1 MTTGIRT
8 ALITGANRGIGLE
21 LTKQLTAKGYFV
33 FMGVRDV
40 AKGAEALQALPL
52 PDRAAVVALDVND
65 PASVHR
71 AVEEIAQASESLQIL
86 VNNAGVMM
94 DGDFMK
100 DSTMDIAAESLRK
113 TFDTNFFGLV
123 ELTNKVLPLLL
134 KSEQASVLNISS
146 NMGSLQMHSREEP
159 LARTFAYN
167 ASKAAVNMYTI
178 HLANALKGRQVRVNA
193 VHPGWVKTDMGSE
206 YAPLEVNEAVGPLV
220 DFLLQ
225 EDAPTG
231 KFMFR
236 GEEVAW

>member
-1 MTTGIRT
+1 MNTGIRT

-33 FMGVRDV
+33 FMGVRD
-40 AKGAEALQALPL
+40 ASKGAKALQFLEFPE
-52 PDRAAVVALDVND
+52 RAAVVELDVND
-65 PASVHR
+65 PVSVHR
-71 AVEEIAQASESLQIL
+71 AVKEIGQASESLQIL
-86 VNNAGVMM
+86 VNNAGVMNE
-94 DGDFMK
+94 DFMK
-100 DSTMDIAAESLRK
+100 DSTTGIAMEKLKK

-123 ELTNKVLPLLL
+123 ELTNSVLPLLL
-134 KSEQASVLNISS
+134 KSGEASILNISS
-146 NMGSLQMHSREEP
+146 NMGSLQLHSRQEP

-178 HLANALKGRQVRVNA
+178 HLANALRDQQVRVNA

-225 EDAPTG
+225 KDAPTG
-231 KFMFR
+231 KFMFQ
-236 GEEVAW
+236 GQEVEW